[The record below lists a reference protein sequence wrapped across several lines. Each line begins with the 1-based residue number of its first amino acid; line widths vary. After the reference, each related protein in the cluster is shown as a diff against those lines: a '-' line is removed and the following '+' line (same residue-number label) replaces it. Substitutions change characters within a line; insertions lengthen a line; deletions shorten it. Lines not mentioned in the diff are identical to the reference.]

1 MAYDSICRFLTSEYP
16 SPFVKWLLNSAE
28 TNIQVLPTELSVEPI
43 RSDALFQLPELG
55 SILHL
60 EFQTV
65 PKSKPSLP
73 VRMLDY
79 WLRIYRKYECPI
91 EQVVI
96 FFKETNS
103 PAVYI
108 NELAVGKTRHEYRI
122 IRLWE
127 QDPKPLLA
135 NPALLPLAVL
145 AKTDA
150 PAGLLEQVAVEIDKI
165 EEREQQQNITA
176 CVEMLAALKFDK
188 QLIHQYFREELM
200 QESPIYQEILEKG
213 AKKGKLQTLT
223 RLLSRQFGTI
233 SDELQQQL
241 QALSINQLDDL
252 SDALFDFSETSDL
265 AVWLQKQQ

>member
-16 SPFVKWLLNSAE
+16 LPFVKWLLNSGE
-28 TNIQVLPTELSVEPI
+28 INIQVLPTELSVEPI
-43 RSDALFQLPELG
+43 RSDALFQLPELN

-96 FFKETNS
+96 FLKQTDS

-108 NELAVGKTRHEYRI
+108 NELAVGNTNHKYRI

-127 QDPKPLLA
+127 QDPQPLLT

-145 AKTDA
+145 AATNA
-150 PAGLLEQVAVEIDKI
+150 PAALLEQVAVEIDKI

-176 CVEMLAALKFDK
+176 CVEVLAALRFNK
-188 QLIHQYFREELM
+188 QLIRQYFKEELM
-200 QESPIYQEILEKG
+200 EESPIYQEIIEKG
-213 AKKGKLQTLT
+213 AKKGKMQTLT
-223 RLLSRQFGTI
+223 RILSRRFGTI
-233 SDELQQQL
+233 SADLQQRL
-241 QALSINQLDDL
+241 QALSIEQLDDL
-252 SDALFDFSETSDL
+252 SDALFDFVEMSDL
-265 AVWLQKQQ
+265 AAWLQNQQ

>member
-1 MAYDSICRFLTSEYP
+1 MTSEYP
-16 SPFVKWLLNSAE
+16 LPFVQWLLNSQE

-73 VRMLDY
+73 ARMLDY

-91 EQVVI
+91 QQVVI
-96 FFKETNS
+96 FLKQTDS

-108 NELAVGKTRHEYRI
+108 NQLAVGNTRHEYRI

-127 QDPKPLLA
+127 QDPQPLLA

-145 AKTDA
+145 ASTD
-150 PAGLLEQVAVEIDKI
+150 PPYSGLLEQVAVEIDKI
-165 EEREQQQNITA
+165 EEPEQQQNITA
-176 CVEMLAALKFDK
+176 CVEVLASLKFDK
-188 QLIHQYFREELM
+188 QLIRQYFREELM
-200 QESPIYQEILEKG
+200 EESPIYQEILEKG

-223 RLLSRQFGTI
+223 RQLSRRFGTI
-233 SDELQQQL
+233 SLQLQQQL

-252 SDALFDFSETSDL
+252 SDALFDFSEISDL
-265 AVWLQKQQ
+265 AVWLQNQH